1 MQQSQTTP
9 NRAKGGRNPSL
20 FFTFFHLFLPA
31 KEFKEKLT
39 GFLLSNKDQKWTKI
53 KMETRKSVLVCSQR
67 RELHGRGHN
76 KSTGVAAKTDPH
88 WHYKRWS
95 SGCPCTSNTAHPGT
109 WQLLFCEAAHGPGN
123 HKSLGIGFYCQPR
136 LSTENMF
143 AFTSCWLSSHWM
155 TWGQQNKL
163 RGLGQ
168 SFTFLTWNYL
178 IEISRWWQ
186 RPQKWATAV
195 VQWKLFEAGSRLWW
209 KKFQ

>member
-1 MQQSQTTP
+1 MDSEAYPGSWVILSWVHTVLKRAQGPSPSCAVFSGEEACLTVWKAVYFPVWTT
-9 NRAKGGRNPSL
+9 RG
-20 FFTFFHLFLPA
+20 
-31 KEFKEKLT
+31 
-39 GFLLSNKDQKWTKI
+39 
-53 KMETRKSVLVCSQR
+53 SVLVCFQR

-123 HKSLGIGFYCQPR
+123 HKSLEIGFYCQTR